1 MPVRCRFLPCNYH
14 PDHPLRGFL
23 PLRAE
28 QRGVLAGAARGPAHD
43 RTVVSVGDRLLS
55 RIPAYR
61 RRRSA
66 CLSKRT
72 GEVLSRMVPGNL
84 HAGDQP
90 LHVLVGHQA
99 GPDNLVP
106 VYSGIPDR
114 VGWPCLHAD
123 PDRRRTHDPV
133 RDRTLSYAKVFLGA
147 GSRDRQ
153 PTSERIAIGR
163 AMDIAILIGSFTIV
177 CLLGMP
183 VAYALGLA
191 AILAALWVGIPL
203 EAVMLK
209 VSGGMSAFS
218 LLAIPFFILAGAIM
232 AVGGMAE
239 RLVNLAKVFVG
250 FIRGGMAL
258 VNILA
263 STMFGC
269 ISGSSVADTAAVG
282 SVMIP
287 QMIKN
292 GYPRLFA
299 VNVTIS
305 GSLQPLLVPPSH
317 NMIIYSIAAGG
328 TISVAHLFM
337 GGIIPAF
344 LLGLSLII
352 LVLIIAHRNN
362 FPKGEVVPLRQALK
376 IALDAVWGMITIAI
390 ILGGILSGIFTPTE
404 SAAVAV
410 VYAFLV
416 TMFVYRDVKWS
427 QLPALIAR
435 VVRTVGMV
443 MIMIGFSIAFGYMM
457 AIMRIPAMATE
468 FFISIS
474 SDKYTFLLYINIL
487 LLLLGTFMDL
497 APMLLIC
504 TPIFL
509 PVIKTFGIDPVHF
522 GIIMILNLGIG
533 LLTPPVGP
541 TMVVGCAIGKVSMEA
556 VSRSILVFYIPMVIV
571 LFLVTYIPALSLWLP
586 HIVLD

>member
-1 MPVRCRFLPCNYH
+1 M
-14 PDHPLRGFL
+14 D
-23 PLRAE
+23 
-28 QRGVLAGAARGPAHD
+28 
-43 RTVVSVGDRLLS
+43 
-55 RIPAYR
+55 
-61 RRRSA
+61 
-66 CLSKRT
+66 
-72 GEVLSRMVPGNL
+72 
-84 HAGDQP
+84 
-90 LHVLVGHQA
+90 
-99 GPDNLVP
+99 
-106 VYSGIPDR
+106 
-114 VGWPCLHAD
+114 
-123 PDRRRTHDPV
+123 
-133 RDRTLSYAKVFLGA
+133 VF
-147 GSRDRQ
+147 
-153 PTSERIAIGR
+153 
-163 AMDIAILIGSFTIV
+163 ILIGTFTIV
-177 CLLGMP
+177 CLMGMP
-183 VAYALGLA
+183 VAYALGIA
-191 AILAALWVGIPL
+191 AIAAALWIDLPL

-209 VSGGMSAFS
+209 VSGGMSGFS

-328 TISVAHLFM
+328 TISVAHMFM
-337 GGIIPAF
+337 GGIIPAL

-352 LVLIIAHRNN
+352 LVLIISYRNDY
-362 FPKGEVVPLRQALK
+362 PKGEVVPLRQALK
-376 IALDAVWGMITIAI
+376 IAFDAIWGMVTIAI
-390 ILGGILSGIFTPTE
+390 ILGGILSGVFTPTE
-404 SAAVAV
+404 AGAVAV
-410 VYAFLV
+410 VYAFFV

-427 QLPALIAR
+427 ELPKLVGR

-457 AIMRIPAMATE
+457 AIMQIPAKATE
-468 FFISIS
+468 FFIAIS
-474 SDKYTFLLYINIL
+474 SDKYTFLLYINVL

-541 TMVVGCAIGKVSMEA
+541 TMVVGCAIGRVSMEA
-556 VSRSILVFYIPMVIV
+556 VSRSILIFYVPMVIV
-571 LFLVTYIPALSLWLP
+571 LLLVTYIPALTLWLP
-586 HIVLD
+586 GVILGK

>member
-1 MPVRCRFLPCNYH
+1 
-14 PDHPLRGFL
+14 
-23 PLRAE
+23 
-28 QRGVLAGAARGPAHD
+28 
-43 RTVVSVGDRLLS
+43 
-55 RIPAYR
+55 
-61 RRRSA
+61 
-66 CLSKRT
+66 
-72 GEVLSRMVPGNL
+72 
-84 HAGDQP
+84 
-90 LHVLVGHQA
+90 
-99 GPDNLVP
+99 
-106 VYSGIPDR
+106 
-114 VGWPCLHAD
+114 
-123 PDRRRTHDPV
+123 
-133 RDRTLSYAKVFLGA
+133 
-147 GSRDRQ
+147 
-153 PTSERIAIGR
+153 
-163 AMDIAILIGSFTIV
+163 MDIVILVGSFTVV
-177 CLLGMP
+177 CLMGMP
-183 VAYALGLA
+183 VAYALGIA

-209 VSGGMSAFS
+209 VSGGMSGFS

-317 NMIIYSIAAGG
+317 NMILYSIAAGG
-328 TISVAHLFM
+328 SISVAHLFM
-337 GGIIPAF
+337 AGIVPA
-344 LLGLSLII
+344 LMLGLSLII
-352 LVLIIAHRNN
+352 LVLIIAHRQGL
-362 FPKGEVVPLRQALK
+362 PKGEPVPLRQAVK
-376 IALDAVWGMITIAI
+376 IALDAVWGMITVVI
-390 ILGGILSGIFTPTE
+390 IIGGILSGIFTPTE
-404 SAAVAV
+404 AGAVAV
-410 VYAFLV
+410 VYALFV
-416 TMFVYRDVKWS
+416 TMFVYRDIEWS
-427 QLPALIAR
+427 ELPRLIGR

-457 AIMRIPAMATE
+457 AIMQIPAIATQ
-468 FFISIS
+468 FFIDIS
-474 SDKYTFLLYINIL
+474 TDKVMFLLWINIL

-556 VSRSILVFYIPMVIV
+556 VSRSILVFYIPMLVV
-571 LFLVTYIPALSLWLP
+571 LALVTYIPALTLWLP
-586 HIVLD
+586 SVLLR

>member
-1 MPVRCRFLPCNYH
+1 M
-14 PDHPLRGFL
+14 
-23 PLRAE
+23 A
-28 QRGVLAGAARGPAHD
+28 
-43 RTVVSVGDRLLS
+43 
-55 RIPAYR
+55 I
-61 RRRSA
+61 
-66 CLSKRT
+66 
-72 GEVLSRMVPGNL
+72 
-84 HAGDQP
+84 
-90 LHVLVGHQA
+90 LV
-99 GPDNLVP
+99 
-106 VYSGIPDR
+106 
-114 VGWPCLHAD
+114 
-123 PDRRRTHDPV
+123 
-133 RDRTLSYAKVFLGA
+133 
-147 GSRDRQ
+147 
-153 PTSERIAIGR
+153 
-163 AMDIAILIGSFTIV
+163 LIGSFTVV

-191 AILAALWVGIPL
+191 AILAALATDIPL

-209 VSGGMSAFS
+209 VSGGMSGFS

-337 GGIIPAF
+337 AGIIPAL

-352 LVLIIAHRNN
+352 LVLIIAYRQD
-362 FPKGEVVPLRQALK
+362 FPKGEVVPLRRALK
-376 IALDAVWGMITIAI
+376 IALDAVWGMVTIGI

-404 SAAVAV
+404 AGAVAV
-410 VYAFLV
+410 VYAFFV
-416 TMFVYRDVKWS
+416 TMFVYRDVKWKE
-427 QLPALIAR
+427 LPKLIAR

-457 AIMRIPAMATE
+457 AIMRVPAMATQ
-468 FFISIS
+468 FFVDVS
-474 SDKYTFLLYINIL
+474 SDKFMFLLWVNVL
-487 LLLLGTFMDL
+487 LLALGTFMDL

-509 PVIKTFGIDPVHF
+509 PVIQAFGIDPVHF

-541 TMVVGCAIGKVSMEA
+541 TMVVGCAIGRVSMEA
-556 VSRSILVFYIPMVIV
+556 VSRSILIFYVPMLIV
-571 LFLVTYIPALSLWLP
+571 LALVTYIPALTLWLP
-586 HIVLD
+586 TLLLGK

>member
-1 MPVRCRFLPCNYH
+1 
-14 PDHPLRGFL
+14 
-23 PLRAE
+23 
-28 QRGVLAGAARGPAHD
+28 
-43 RTVVSVGDRLLS
+43 
-55 RIPAYR
+55 
-61 RRRSA
+61 
-66 CLSKRT
+66 
-72 GEVLSRMVPGNL
+72 
-84 HAGDQP
+84 
-90 LHVLVGHQA
+90 
-99 GPDNLVP
+99 
-106 VYSGIPDR
+106 
-114 VGWPCLHAD
+114 
-123 PDRRRTHDPV
+123 
-133 RDRTLSYAKVFLGA
+133 
-147 GSRDRQ
+147 
-153 PTSERIAIGR
+153 
-163 AMDIAILIGSFTIV
+163 
-177 CLLGMP
+177 
-183 VAYALGLA
+183 
-191 AILAALWVGIPL
+191 
-203 EAVMLK
+203 MLK
-209 VSGGMSAFS
+209 VSGGMSGFS

-337 GGIIPAF
+337 AGIIPAL

-352 LVLIIAHRNN
+352 LVLIIAQRQN

-376 IALDAVWGMITIAI
+376 IALDAVWGMITVAI
-390 ILGGILSGIFTPTE
+390 IIGGILSGVFTPTE
-404 SAAVAV
+404 AGAVAV
-410 VYAFLV
+410 VYAFFV
-416 TMFVYRDVKWS
+416 TMFIYRDVKWS
-427 QLPALIAR
+427 ELPKLVAR

-457 AIMRIPAMATE
+457 AIMQVPAIATQ
-468 FFISIS
+468 FFIDIS
-474 SDKYTFLLYINIL
+474 SDKYMFLLWINIL

-556 VSRSILVFYIPMVIV
+556 VSRSILVFYVPMVIV
-571 LFLVTYIPALSLWLP
+571 LGLVTYIPALTLWLP
-586 HIVLD
+586 SVLLR

>member
-1 MPVRCRFLPCNYH
+1 
-14 PDHPLRGFL
+14 
-23 PLRAE
+23 
-28 QRGVLAGAARGPAHD
+28 
-43 RTVVSVGDRLLS
+43 
-55 RIPAYR
+55 
-61 RRRSA
+61 
-66 CLSKRT
+66 
-72 GEVLSRMVPGNL
+72 
-84 HAGDQP
+84 
-90 LHVLVGHQA
+90 
-99 GPDNLVP
+99 
-106 VYSGIPDR
+106 
-114 VGWPCLHAD
+114 
-123 PDRRRTHDPV
+123 
-133 RDRTLSYAKVFLGA
+133 
-147 GSRDRQ
+147 
-153 PTSERIAIGR
+153 
-163 AMDIAILIGSFTIV
+163 MDALILIGTFVIV
-177 CLLGMP
+177 CLMGMP
-183 VAYALGLA
+183 VAYALGIA
-191 AILAALWVGIPL
+191 AICAALWVGIPL

-250 FIRGGMAL
+250 FIRGGMAI
-258 VNILA
+258 VNIVA

-269 ISGSSVADTAAVG
+269 LSGSSVADTAAIG

-328 TISVAHLFM
+328 TVSVASLFM
-337 GGIIPAF
+337 AGIIPAL

-352 LVLIIAHRNN
+352 LVLIIAHRKN
-362 FPKGEVVPLRQALK
+362 FPKGEIIPFRQALW
-376 IALDAVWGMITIAI
+376 IAADAIWGLVTIFI

-416 TMFVYRDVKWS
+416 TMFVYRDVKWRE
-427 QLPALIAR
+427 LPHLIGR
-435 VVRTVGMV
+435 VIRTVGMV

-457 AIMRIPAMATE
+457 AILRIPALATE
-468 FFISIS
+468 FFVAIS
-474 SDKYTFLLYINIL
+474 SDKYTFLLYVNIL
-487 LLLLGTFMDL
+487 LLVLGTFMDL

-556 VSRSILVFYIPMVIV
+556 VSRSIMVFYIPMIIV
-571 LFLVTYIPALSLWLP
+571 LLLVTYIPALSLWLP
-586 HIVLD
+586 SVVR

>member
-1 MPVRCRFLPCNYH
+1 M
-14 PDHPLRGFL
+14 D
-23 PLRAE
+23 
-28 QRGVLAGAARGPAHD
+28 VLI
-43 RTVVSVGDRLLS
+43 LL
-55 RIPAYR
+55 
-61 RRRSA
+61 
-66 CLSKRT
+66 
-72 GEVLSRMVPGNL
+72 
-84 HAGDQP
+84 
-90 LHVLVGHQA
+90 
-99 GPDNLVP
+99 
-106 VYSGIPDR
+106 
-114 VGWPCLHAD
+114 
-123 PDRRRTHDPV
+123 
-133 RDRTLSYAKVFLGA
+133 
-147 GSRDRQ
+147 
-153 PTSERIAIGR
+153 
-163 AMDIAILIGSFTIV
+163 GSFTVV
-177 CLLGMP
+177 CLMGMP
-183 VAYALGLA
+183 VAYALGIA
-191 AILAALWVGIPL
+191 SILAALWVGIPL

-209 VSGGMSAFS
+209 VSGGMSGFS

-337 GGIIPAF
+337 AGIVPAL

-352 LVLIIAHRNN
+352 LVLIIAQRQS

-376 IALDAVWGMITIAI
+376 IALDAVWGMVTIGI

-404 SAAVAV
+404 AGAVAV
-410 VYAFLV
+410 VYAFFV

-427 QLPALIAR
+427 ELPKLVAR

-457 AIMRIPAMATE
+457 AIMQVPAIATK
-468 FFISIS
+468 FFVDIS
-474 SDKYTFLLYINIL
+474 SDKYMFLLWVNIL

-541 TMVVGCAIGKVSMEA
+541 TMVVGCAIGRVSMEA
-556 VSRSILVFYIPMVIV
+556 VSRSILIFYVPMLIV
-571 LFLVTYIPALSLWLP
+571 LGLVTYIPELTMWLP
-586 HIVLD
+586 RLVLGK

>member
-1 MPVRCRFLPCNYH
+1 
-14 PDHPLRGFL
+14 
-23 PLRAE
+23 
-28 QRGVLAGAARGPAHD
+28 
-43 RTVVSVGDRLLS
+43 
-55 RIPAYR
+55 
-61 RRRSA
+61 
-66 CLSKRT
+66 
-72 GEVLSRMVPGNL
+72 
-84 HAGDQP
+84 
-90 LHVLVGHQA
+90 
-99 GPDNLVP
+99 
-106 VYSGIPDR
+106 
-114 VGWPCLHAD
+114 
-123 PDRRRTHDPV
+123 
-133 RDRTLSYAKVFLGA
+133 
-147 GSRDRQ
+147 
-153 PTSERIAIGR
+153 
-163 AMDIAILIGSFTIV
+163 MDALILIGGFAIV
-177 CLLGMP
+177 CLMGMP
-183 VAYALGLA
+183 VAYALGIA
-191 AILAALWVGIPL
+191 SILAALWIGIPL

-209 VSGGMSAFS
+209 VSGGMSGFS

-337 GGIIPAF
+337 AGIIPAL

-352 LVLIIAHRNN
+352 LVLIIAHRQD

-376 IALDAVWGMITIAI
+376 IAVDAVWGMVTIAI

-404 SAAVAV
+404 AGAVAV
-410 VYAFLV
+410 VYAFFV

-427 QLPALIAR
+427 ELPKLIAR

-457 AIMRIPAMATE
+457 AIMRVPAMATQ
-468 FFISIS
+468 FFVDVS
-474 SDKYTFLLYINIL
+474 SDKFMFLLWVNVL
-487 LLLLGTFMDL
+487 LLALGTFMDL

-509 PVIKTFGIDPVHF
+509 PVIKVFGIDPVHF

-541 TMVVGCAIGKVSMEA
+541 TMVVGCAIGRVSMEA
-556 VSRSILVFYIPMVIV
+556 VSRSILIFYVPMLVV
-571 LFLVTYIPALSLWLP
+571 LALVTYIPELTLWLP
-586 HIVLD
+586 TLLLGK